1 MATKEEGLSRWQQK
15 EPGGATGAGTTTA
28 VSSQDKGLCTWQDCQ
43 ASSFQAGRGCL
54 SREAR
59 GQPGTCG
66 TCPGAGMEGRL
77 PQASSNTSEVVAFCV
92 TWHDNSV
99 ALAVAGSD
107 YSERCF
113 YLAGAGGP
121 GWGGEDRG
129 AQLEQKAGWIPWMQ
143 SGAEIRGWIST
154 SATGSCPPS
163 RPGCS
168 PLSLPPYTPASY
180 FGGRR
185 GEGAAPSISSS
196 VAGQGR
202 RLSVL

>member
-1 MATKEEGLSRWQQK
+1 MAAKEEGLSRWQQK
-15 EPGGATGAGTTTA
+15 EPGGATGAGATTA

-59 GQPGTCG
+59 GRPRTCG
-66 TCPGAGMEGRL
+66 TCLGAGPERRL

-92 TWHDNSV
+92 AWHDHSV

-107 YSERCF
+107 YSGRCF
-113 YLAGAGGP
+113 YLAGAGVP

-143 SGAEIRGWIST
+143 SGAEIGGWISA
-154 SATGSCPPS
+154 SATGSRPAS
-163 RPGCS
+163 RPGCYA
-168 PLSLPPYTPASY
+168 LSLLPVPQPATL
-180 FGGRR
+180 
-185 GEGAAPSISSS
+185 AA
-196 VAGQGR
+196 AG
-202 RLSVL
+202 